1 MAEPAAVVGLDNALG
16 FGPEY
21 IWFLSCK
28 YGHLSPLGP
37 LVQLSNAKY
46 MQGSRAF
53 SSGVKG
59 GLLPEP
65 GFLPLPLPL
74 EVLGAAFTEEDAAS
88 DACF

>member
-1 MAEPAAVVGLDNALG
+1 MVLIMQVWAFVTLG
-16 FGPEY
+16 ATVK
-21 IWFLSCK
+21 CK
-28 YGHLSPLGP
+28 
-37 LVQLSNAKY
+37 KY